1 VRHPDLAETPVRV
14 VIADDEPL
22 ARQRVRSM
30 LVGRPEYVIVGEAAN
45 GAEAVELILHEQPD
59 VVFLDIKMPELDGF
73 EVVEALEAVP
83 ELASLAIVFVTAF
96 GEYAVKAFEVRALDY
111 LLKPFDRARFDRA
124 LESAAAR
131 RRRQEPEGNAGIDP
145 GLREMLEQLRPARRY
160 AARFLVRSTNHM
172 YFVRVDDVDWMD
184 AAGNYVRLHS
194 AGRAHL
200 VRDTMKALEGR
211 LDPERFVRIHRSAIV
226 NIERVAQIE
235 PYLHGEYVVT
245 LRDGTKLTSSRAHSA
260 NLRALLGQQ

>member
-1 VRHPDLAETPVRV
+1 MSLPDRAKRSVRV
-14 VIADDEPL
+14 IIADDEPL
-22 ARQRVRSM
+22 ARERVRSM
-30 LVGRPEYVIVGEAAN
+30 LAGRPEYAIVGEAAD
-45 GAEAVELILHEQPD
+45 GAEAVELIVREHPD
-59 VVFLDIKMPELDGF
+59 IVFLDIKMPELDGF
-73 EVVEALEAVP
+73 EVVDALEADSDHP
-83 ELASLAIVFVTAF
+83 PPAIVFVTAF

-124 LESAAAR
+124 LETAAAR
-131 RRRQEPEGNAGIDP
+131 RQRPSADDIGGVDP
-145 GLREMLEQLRPARRY
+145 ALREMLEQLRPERRY
-160 AARFLVRSTNHM
+160 PARFLVRSANRM

-194 AGRAHL
+194 SGRAHL
-200 VRDTMKALEGR
+200 VRDTMKAIEAR

-235 PYLHGEYVVT
+235 PYLHGEYVVI

-260 NLRALLGQQ
+260 ALRALLA